1 MNGLLLAN
9 KIKELRL
16 ERAWSQAQ
24 LAVVASLSLRT
35 VQRVELNGKCS
46 KESLLSLASAFDIDV
61 RELTDLVPYTGN
73 TISIFGY
80 NLPTF
85 WLDTNRSLL
94 IGIIVMTPAVCFV
107 SSNILKYVFGISFF
121 TDPLEVFYSNTDI
134 LKVFN
139 FISPIIFLGGL
150 SLAFLLNIMVLLKIN
165 VSIKNGKIHSAFSIT
180 PRTANLIIV
189 ITCML
194 FIGTLLVYAIG
205 ENFMIRYH

>member
-1 MNGLLLAN
+1 MNSMLLAN

-16 ERAWSQAQ
+16 ERAWSQVQ

-35 VQRVELNGKCS
+35 VQRVELSGKCS

-61 RELTDLVPYTGN
+61 KELTDLLPNKVS
-73 TISIFGY
+73 TISILGY
-80 NLPTF
+80 NLSTS
-85 WLDTNRSLL
+85 WLNTNRSLL
-94 IGIIVMTPAVCFV
+94 IGLIVMMPAVYFV
-107 SSNILKYVFGISFF
+107 SANILKYGFGFSFLAE
-121 TDPLEVFYSNTDI
+121 PLEVFYLNQNI

>member
-1 MNGLLLAN
+1 MLLAN

-35 VQRVELNGKCS
+35 VQRVELTGKCS
-46 KESLLSLASAFDIDV
+46 KESLLSIASAFDIDV
-61 RELTDLVPYTGN
+61 RELTDLVPFTGN
-73 TISIFGY
+73 AISIFGY

-94 IGIIVMTPAVCFV
+94 IGIIVMMPAVYFV
-107 SSNILKYVFGISFF
+107 LANILKYVFGITFLAE
-121 TDPLEVFYSNTDI
+121 PLEVFYLNTDI

-139 FISPIIFLGGL
+139 LISPIIFLGGL
-150 SLAFLLNIMVLLKIN
+150 GLAFLLNIIVLLQIN

-180 PRTANLIIV
+180 PGIANLIIV
-189 ITCML
+189 IACML